1 MPSTTVAAA
10 LAFLLWAVPT
20 FAADFDA
27 DGVEDALDN
36 CSEASNPF
44 QDDTDGDDCG
54 NLCDADYD
62 NSGVVGHPDFFEIDV
77 AWLSDEEEYCHF
89 EARDPDGPVAGNC
102 FVGLDDGAFLAVAFG
117 SVPGPSGTTAG
128 TTACP

>member
-1 MPSTTVAAA
+1 MPSTVLAMA
-10 LAFLLWAVPT
+10 LVFLLCAVPAS
-20 FAADFDA
+20 AADFDG

-62 NSGVVGHPDFFEIDV
+62 NSGVVGHPDFFEFGV
-77 AWLSDEEEYCHF
+77 AFGTNDQEKCHYQ
-89 EARDPDGPVAGNC
+89 PITGGGCV
-102 FVGLDDGAFLAVAFG
+102 VGLDDGAFLYVAFE
-117 SVPGPSGTTAG
+117 SAPGPSGTTAG